1 MTKFSRRGLL
11 AGAGTVVT
19 GAVAGCLDDAAV
31 GTEESE
37 SGDGDDTE
45 DTDSSPLADAVTA
58 DAVVDYPA
66 FVDGVTVSDDG
77 RRIEST
83 DPELEFALSAVV
95 EGTEAGADDLRVSR
109 DLDSEVPTAY
119 IAPETGDDSVTY
131 HVFANEAFVDHADW
145 EVVTIED
152 NALTDERAAS
162 FTDLQAGVSHLA
174 RESTA
179 DIDSLVVVDGG
190 RDALERSDIKETA
203 VGIRQLDADPT
214 SAVPQVAFDIDHGT
228 DSDPVV
234 EITHASGDTLEGDH
248 IVVDVDGTR
257 IENPFDVETVA
268 AGETATLEDVPDGAA
283 LRVLYEADGE
293 AAELTSTTV
302 QR

>member
-19 GAVAGCLDDAAV
+19 GVVAGCLDDAAV
-31 GTEESE
+31 GTGESE
-37 SGDGDDTE
+37 PGNGDDTDE
-45 DTDSSPLADAVTA
+45 TDSSPLAGAVTA
-58 DAVVDYPA
+58 DAVVDYPE

-77 RRIEST
+77 RQIELA
-83 DPELEFALSAVV
+83 DPKLEFSLSAVV
-95 EGTEAGADDLRVSR
+95 EGTETGGDGLRVSR
-109 DLDSEVPTAY
+109 DLGSEVPTAY
-119 IAPETGDDSVTY
+119 IAPEIGDDGVTY

-152 NALTDERAAS
+152 NAITDERAAS
-162 FTDLQAGVSHLA
+162 FTELQAGVSHLA

-190 RDALERSDIKETA
+190 RDALERSDSEETA
-203 VGIRQLDADPT
+203 VGIRQLDGDTVPAT
-214 SAVPQVAFDIDHGT
+214 PQVAFDIDHGT

-248 IVVDVDGTR
+248 VAVDVDGER
-257 IENPFDVETVA
+257 IEDPFDVETVA
-268 AGETATLEDVPDGAA
+268 AGETATLEDVPAGAA
-283 LRVLYEADGE
+283 LRVLYEANGE
-293 AAELTSTTV
+293 TAVLTSTTV
-302 QR
+302 RR